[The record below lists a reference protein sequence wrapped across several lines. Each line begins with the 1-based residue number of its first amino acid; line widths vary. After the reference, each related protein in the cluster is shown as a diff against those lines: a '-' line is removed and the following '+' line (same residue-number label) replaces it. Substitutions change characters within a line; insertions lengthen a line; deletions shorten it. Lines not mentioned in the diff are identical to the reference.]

1 MNTFVSDEFNMDDEE
16 SDLSGGETDII
27 SMPEFVEDAL
37 EIAKEAE
44 EEDNFDILENLDIN
58 EDI

>member
-1 MNTFVSDEFNMDDEE
+1 MDDEE

-44 EEDNFDILENLDIN
+44 EDNFDILENLDIT